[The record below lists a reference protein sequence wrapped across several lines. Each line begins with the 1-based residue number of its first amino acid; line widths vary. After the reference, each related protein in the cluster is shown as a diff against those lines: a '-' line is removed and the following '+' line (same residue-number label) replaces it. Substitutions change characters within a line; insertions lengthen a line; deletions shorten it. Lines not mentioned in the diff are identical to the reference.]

1 MAENTSTETV
11 DAVVVGSGFGG
22 SVAAY
27 RLAEAGR
34 SVVVLERGRAYPPG
48 SFARTPSATARNF
61 WEPAE
66 GRHGLFDV
74 WSFEGIDGLVSSGLG
89 GGSLIYAN
97 VLLRKDEK
105 WFVHE
110 QPVPGG
116 GYEHWPVSRA
126 DLEPHYDAVES
137 MIGVTRYPYDDTP
150 KTMAIE
156 EAAEAAG
163 LSLQRPPLAIS
174 FSRRPGEEPVRQGEI
189 EPPPYGNIHGVP
201 RVTCTLTGE
210 CDVGCNNGAKN
221 TLDHTY
227 LSAAKHA
234 GADIRT
240 RHEVK
245 GFRPLGSDEGGGYEV
260 TYVVHTGAD
269 GEPAVDLPVR
279 TIRARRLVLA
289 AGTFGTTY
297 LLLRNRLALP
307 GLSGALGTRFS
318 GNGDLLGLVMDSSRD
333 GLARDLGANTGPV
346 ITTAIRIAD
355 EADGDGTVGRGHYL
369 EDAGY
374 PAFAAWLAETGKGL
388 GTLARA
394 FQFGYRRAVEDM
406 LDTGDSTVGA
416 DLADMIG
423 PGNLSAT
430 SLPLLGMGR
439 DIPDGVMRLVGGRL
453 EVDWTV
459 ETSID
464 YFEGVRNT
472 MRTLAGQLGGTYYDN
487 PVWWAKRVITVH
499 PLGGAPMGRHPGEG
513 LCDEYG
519 EVYGHPGL
527 YVLDGALLPGPVG
540 ANPSLTIAAVADRA
554 CTHLLEQPS
563 SSLVEEGRSPVT
575 RPGEQSADQSPGFVT
590 GLDGLPQP
598 ADDGPPQPTEAA
610 SGLMFTEQMKGFV
623 ALGVDDPQTGHEQGR
638 SNKDRMM
645 FELTISVD
653 DVDRFVAEA
662 GHQGSATGYVD
673 ADLLGGRLDVERG
686 WFNLFV
692 QDDDP
697 DQRQMRYRLWLR
709 GPGGNP
715 MTFTGVKEVRDEAGL
730 DVWRD
735 TSTLYVKILDGHHE
749 PPADGSDDDAPVLAA
764 GVITIHIPDFMKQ
777 LTTFRT
783 WGESGVGAMEGFG
796 RLFLGQLW
804 DVYGRFFRDSDD
816 DEGRSE

>member
-1 MAENTSTETV
+1 MAENASTESV

-48 SFARTPSATARNF
+48 SFPRTPSATARNF
-61 WEPAE
+61 WEPTE

-126 DLEPHYDAVES
+126 DLDPHYDVVES
-137 MIGVTRYPYDDTP
+137 MMGATRYPYDDTP

-156 EAAEAAG
+156 EAAASAG
-163 LSLQRPPLAIS
+163 LSIQRPPLAVS

-189 EPPPYGNIHGVP
+189 ETPSYGNIHGLP
-201 RVTCTLTGE
+201 RITCTLTGE
-210 CDVGCNNGAKN
+210 CDLGCNNGAKN

-245 GFRPLGSDEGGGYEV
+245 GFRPLDGGGYEV
-260 TYVVHTGAD
+260 SYVVHTSAD
-269 GEPAVDLPVR
+269 GDPAVDLPIQ
-279 TIRARRLVLA
+279 TIRTRRLVLA

-307 GLSGALGTRFS
+307 GLSGALGTRFT
-318 GNGDLLGLVMDSSRD
+318 GNGDLLGFVMDSSRD
-333 GLARDLGANTGPV
+333 GVARDLGANTGPV
-346 ITTAIRIAD
+346 ITTAIRVGD
-355 EADGDGTVGRGHYL
+355 EADADGSTGRGHYL

-406 LDTGDSTVGA
+406 LNAGDSTVGA
-416 DLADMIG
+416 DVADMIG
-423 PGNLSAT
+423 PGTLTAT

-453 EVDWTV
+453 EVDWTT
-459 ETSID
+459 ETSLD
-464 YFEGVRNT
+464 YFEGVRGT
-472 MRTLAGQLGGTYYDN
+472 MRAIAGQLGGTYYDN
-487 PVWWAKRVITVH
+487 PIWWAKRVITVH
-499 PLGGAPMGRHPGEG
+499 PLGGAPMGRHAGEG
-513 LCDEYG
+513 VCDAYG

-527 YVLDGALLPGPVG
+527 YVMDGALLPGPVG

-554 CTHLLEQPS
+554 CTHLLETPS
-563 SSLVEEGRSPVT
+563 VEEGALAPVT
-575 RPGEQSADQSPGFVT
+575 RPRDPSDGFVT
-590 GLDGLPQP
+590 VAAQ
-598 ADDGPPQPTEAA
+598 PPQPTGTLDQRS
-610 SGLMFTEQMKGFV
+610 SGLEFTEQMKGFV
-623 ALGVDDPQTGHEQGR
+623 ALGVDDPVTGHDQGR
-638 SNKDRMM
+638 RTKDRLM

-653 DVDRFVAEA
+653 DVDRFVAEP
-662 GHQGSATGYVD
+662 GHQGSATGYVES
-673 ADLLGGRLDVERG
+673 DLLGGRLDVERG

-692 QDDDP
+692 EEDDP
-697 DQRQMRYRLWLR
+697 DQRQMLYRLWLR

-735 TSTLYVKILDGHHE
+735 TSTLYVKILDGHYE
-749 PPADGSDDDAPVLAA
+749 PGDGSDDEAPVLAA

-783 WGESGVGAMEGFG
+783 WGDSRVGAMEGFG

-804 DVYGRFFRDSDD
+804 DVYGRFFRGGDD
-816 DEGRSE
+816 EGEGRSE

>member
-27 RLAEAGR
+27 RLADAGR

-48 SFARTPSATARNF
+48 SFPRTPSATARNF

-110 QPVPGG
+110 QPLPGG
-116 GYEHWPVSRA
+116 GYEHWPISRA

-189 EPPPYGNIHGVP
+189 EPPPYGNIHGLP

-346 ITTAIRIAD
+346 ITTAIRVAD
-355 EADGDGTVGRGHYL
+355 EADGDGTDRSGPLPGGRRLPGVRRL
-369 EDAGY
+369 AGRDA
-374 PAFAAWLAETGKGL
+374 
-388 GTLARA
+388 ARA
-394 FQFGYRRAVEDM
+394 SARWPGRSSSATGGRSRTCSTRA
-406 LDTGDSTVGA
+406 TPPSAPTSPS
-416 DLADMIG
+416 MIG

-453 EVDWTV
+453 EVDWTI

-472 MRTLAGQLGGTYYDN
+472 MRTMAGQLGGTYYDN
-487 PVWWAKRVITVH
+487 PIWWAKRVITVH

-554 CTHLLEQPS
+554 CTHLLEHPHRWS
-563 SSLVEEGRSPVT
+563 RKDEVLSRDPVERCPLT
-575 RPGEQSADQSPGFVT
+575 QSP
-590 GLDGLPQP
+590 
-598 ADDGPPQPTEAA
+598 
-610 SGLMFTEQMKGFV
+610 
-623 ALGVDDPQTGHEQGR
+623 R
-638 SNKDRMM
+638 
-645 FELTISVD
+645 
-653 DVDRFVAEA
+653 
-662 GHQGSATGYVD
+662 
-673 ADLLGGRLDVERG
+673 
-686 WFNLFV
+686 
-692 QDDDP
+692 
-697 DQRQMRYRLWLR
+697 
-709 GPGGNP
+709 
-715 MTFTGVKEVRDEAGL
+715 
-730 DVWRD
+730 
-735 TSTLYVKILDGHHE
+735 
-749 PPADGSDDDAPVLAA
+749 
-764 GVITIHIPDFMKQ
+764 
-777 LTTFRT
+777 
-783 WGESGVGAMEGFG
+783 
-796 RLFLGQLW
+796 
-804 DVYGRFFRDSDD
+804 FRD
-816 DEGRSE
+816 RP

>member
-1 MAENTSTETV
+1 MTEGASSESV
-11 DAVVVGSGFGG
+11 DVVVVGSGFGG

-27 RLAEAGR
+27 RLADAGR

-48 SFARTPSATARNF
+48 SFPRTPSATARNF

-116 GYEHWPVSRA
+116 GYEHWPISRA
-126 DLEPHYDAVES
+126 DLEPHYDAVET

-156 EAAEAAG
+156 EAAKAAG

-189 EPPPYGNIHGVP
+189 EPPSYGNIHGLP

-221 TLDHTY
+221 SLDHTY

-245 GFRPLGSDEGGGYEV
+245 GFRPLDADQGGGYEV

-269 GEPAVDLPVR
+269 GEPAADLPVR

-307 GLSGALGTRFS
+307 GMSNALGTRFS

-333 GLARDLGANTGPV
+333 GVARDLGANTGPV
-346 ITTAIRIAD
+346 ITTAIRVPD
-355 EADGDGTVGRGHYL
+355 SVDGEADGDGRRGHYL

-374 PAFAAWLAETGKGL
+374 PAFAAWIAESGKGL

-406 LDTGDSTVGA
+406 LDAGDSTVGA
-416 DLADMIG
+416 DLAEMIG

-453 EVDWTV
+453 EVDWTI

-464 YFEGVRNT
+464 YFDGVRET
-472 MRTLAGQLGGTYYDN
+472 MRTMAGQLGGTYYDN

-513 LCDEYG
+513 FCNQYG

-527 YVLDGALLPGPVG
+527 YVMDGALLPGPVG

-554 CTHLLEQPS
+554 CTHLLEQP
-563 SSLVEEGRSPVT
+563 LVEEGRSPVT
-575 RPGEQSADQSPGFVT
+575 RPGEASAEQSPGFET
-590 GLDGLPQP
+590 GL
-598 ADDGPPQPTEAA
+598 DGPPQPADKLPDAAQA
-610 SGLMFTEQMKGFV
+610 SGLLFTEQMKGFV
-623 ALGVDDPQTGHEQGR
+623 ALGVGDPQTGHEQGR
-638 SNKDRMM
+638 SNKDRLM

-653 DVDRFVAEA
+653 DVDRFVAEP

-673 ADLLGGRLDVERG
+673 SDLLGGRLDVERG

-692 QDDDP
+692 EDDDP
-697 DQRQMRYRLWLR
+697 DQRQMLYRLWLR

-715 MTFTGVKEVRDEAGL
+715 MTFTGIKEVRDEAGL

-749 PPADGSDDDAPVLAA
+749 PGDDEADVLAA

-783 WGESGVGAMEGFG
+783 WGDSRVGAMEGFG

-804 DVYGRFFRDSDD
+804 DVYGRFFRDTNE
-816 DEGRSE
+816 EGSPG